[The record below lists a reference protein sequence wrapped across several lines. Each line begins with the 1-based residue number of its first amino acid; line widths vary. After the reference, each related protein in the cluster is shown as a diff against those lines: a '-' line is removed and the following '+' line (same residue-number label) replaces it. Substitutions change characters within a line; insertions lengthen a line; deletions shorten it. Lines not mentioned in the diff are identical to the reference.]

1 MKWNEFSVLD
11 DPNRLSNIQLE
22 LKKNHDYHISN
33 SGFFVEVRD
42 IDGNVIRTG
51 EGTFNTGNQN
61 KVIVYVAS
69 VDKLQLTYGTSK
81 MEFAPRSTD
90 YKPATIHVNVP
101 TDAIG
106 KTGLSLMQF
115 GQLVNS
121 ITAAGVG
128 AEVLF
133 EGTFSFSDSMQES
146 NYNDEHGFSDIGQT
160 VGGTLGYTYDPSDN
174 KPLPI

>member
-1 MKWNEFSVLD
+1 MNWKEFITYNEKNLSSITLD
-11 DPNRLSNIQLE
+11 VIPSQ
-22 LKKNHDYHISN
+22 DYFISN
-33 SGFFVEVRD
+33 NGYYVRVD
-42 IDGNVIRTG
+42 DATGNPMLEG
-51 EGTFNTGNQN
+51 EGTFNTKENSS
-61 KVIVYVAS
+61 ITVYAKII
-69 VDKLQLTYGTSK
+69 DRIQLNFGTKK

-90 YKPATIHVNVP
+90 YKSATIHVNVP

-133 EGTFSFSDSMQES
+133 EGTFSFSDSVEES

-160 VGGTLGYTYDPSDN
+160 IGGTLGYTYDPSDN